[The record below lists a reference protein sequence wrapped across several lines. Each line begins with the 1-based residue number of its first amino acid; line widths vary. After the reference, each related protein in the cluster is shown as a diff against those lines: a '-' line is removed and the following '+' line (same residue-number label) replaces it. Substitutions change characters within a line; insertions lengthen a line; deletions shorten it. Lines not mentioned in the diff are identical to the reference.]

1 MQRQD
6 RGTTIR
12 NPSTANLLIDSIDRT
27 TGTSANFVINKNYSI
42 MNGFFHRLAVAEV
55 VLDWCVDNISAATE
69 NNTFSVTTGAGT
81 FVVTLADGS
90 YTVAAALDALVIAL
104 NAAAGIGVTFSLTDG
119 PGYKI
124 LHGSAVFTVNK
135 QDANGIDYNLPIEL
149 NILQNVSSVDH
160 PVNCPVLLPY
170 TYVDIVSTE
179 LTNNQSLKDT
189 TTNSVEQNV
198 LYRWYFAWDTPAPVD
213 TYGYPIYQ
221 GYQRFIA
228 RRALPF
234 PKQIRWENNIPIGQ
248 LSFQVYSSQGTI
260 LLPSQV
266 QGEFEWKM
274 TLLVSED

>member
-42 MNGFFHRLAVAEV
+42 MNGFFHRMAVSEV
-55 VLDWCVDNISAATE
+55 VLDWCVDNISLATD

-81 FVVTLADGS
+81 FVVTLPDGS
-90 YTVAAALDALVIAL
+90 YTVASALDALVVAL
-104 NAAAGIGVTFSLTDG
+104 NAVAGIAVTFSIQDG
-119 PGYKI
+119 IGYKI
-124 LHGSAVFTVNK
+124 LHGTAVFTVNET
-135 QDANGIDYNLPIEL
+135 NLSIQL
-149 NILQNVSSVDH
+149 NIVPAVSSVDH
-160 PVNCPVLLPY
+160 AVSCPVLLPY

-189 TTNSVEQNV
+189 TTNYVEQNV
-198 LYRWYFAWDTPAPVD
+198 LYRWYFAWDVPAPVD

-234 PKQIRWENNIPIGQ
+234 PKQIRWENNIPVGQ

>member
-6 RGTTIR
+6 TGVTIR

-27 TGTSANFVINKNYSI
+27 SGTSSEFVINKKYSL
-42 MNGFFHRLAVAEV
+42 MNGFFHRIAVSEV
-55 VLDWCVDNISAATE
+55 VVDWCIDNISAATD
-69 NNTFSVTTGAGT
+69 NNTFIVVTTGGT
-81 FVVTLADGS
+81 FTVTLADGS
-90 YTVAAALDALVIAL
+90 YTVATALDTLVIAL

-119 PGYKI
+119 AGFKI
-124 LHGSAVFTVNK
+124 LHGTAAFTVTET
-135 QDANGIDYNLPIEL
+135 NLSTQL
-149 NILQNVSSVDH
+149 NIIAGVNSVDH

-170 TYVDIVSTE
+170 TYIDFVSTD
-179 LTNNQSLKDT
+179 LTNNQALKDT
-189 TTNSVEQNV
+189 TTNYIEQNV
-198 LYRWYFAWDTPAPVD
+198 LYRWYFAWDGPAPAD
-213 TYGYPIYQ
+213 AYGYPIYQ

-248 LSFQVYSSQGTI
+248 INFQVYSSQGTV

-266 QGEFEWKM
+266 QGGEFEWKM